1 MLTASAKNR
10 FSRGEVKLAD
20 AVKAF
25 GFDFRGKTVL
35 DIGSS
40 TGGFTEV
47 ALEGGAERVIAVEK
61 GTNQMKAPMRYD
73 PRIELHEKTDI
84 FDTERKDLF
93 SSGALKGASPSLTP
107 SENKSLAPS
116 HIVVLADVS
125 FVSLR
130 PILVKAKELVN
141 GQEEFLVM
149 LKPQFEAKPEQLVK
163 GVVKNEKIRREIIK
177 EFEKWLVK
185 NNFVILKKRDNQLAG
200 KNGNKERF
208 YLLKLTK

>member
-1 MLTASAKNR
+1 M
-10 FSRGEVKLAD
+10 
-20 AVKAF
+20 
-25 GFDFRGKTVL
+25 
-35 DIGSS
+35 
-40 TGGFTEV
+40 
-47 ALEGGAERVIAVEK
+47 
-61 GTNQMKAPMRYD
+61 
-73 PRIELHEKTDI
+73 
-84 FDTERKDLF
+84 
-93 SSGALKGASPSLTP
+93 
-107 SENKSLAPS
+107 
-116 HIVVLADVS
+116 
-125 FVSLR
+125 
-130 PILVKAKELVN
+130 KAKELVN